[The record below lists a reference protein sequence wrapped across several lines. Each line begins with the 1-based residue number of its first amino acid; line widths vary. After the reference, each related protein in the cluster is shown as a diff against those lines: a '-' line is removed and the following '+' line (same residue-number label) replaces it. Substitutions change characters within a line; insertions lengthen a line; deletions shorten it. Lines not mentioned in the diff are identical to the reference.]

1 MEGTSFDLPQILFNC
16 FGTKVMKNKSIGKN
30 IYHNVVLAKVFQAH
44 GVIRKFL
51 YETLVDV
58 QEKIYFD
65 GVFILMQKAFSQE
78 NISNMRLVDDG
89 SYQQTPQVDDSILF
103 ELHK

>member
-1 MEGTSFDLPQILFNC
+1 MEGTPFYLPQILFHY
-16 FGTKVMKNKSIGKN
+16 FATEVMKDKSIGKD
-30 IYHNVVLAKVFQAH
+30 IYHSVVLPKVFEIN